1 MFSSDT
7 IPTKGPSHNSSNA
20 TSSVVEDSNVTTT
33 GLQCSNDSDEHPVT
47 PPPSYSE
54 AISQAPEASDLSNE
68 DDGLNNKDASSATNP
83 LWYHEGPSSS
93 NKVEDETSEEE
104 LIATALRNVSFYYI
118 IFRREN

>member
-7 IPTKGPSHNSSNA
+7 IPTKEHPSTNAVDSSA
-20 TSSVVEDSNVTTT
+20 GESSNVTTADS
-33 GLQCSNDSDEHPVT
+33 QCSNDNDEHPVT

-93 NKVEDETSEEE
+93 NKVDDEPTEEE
-104 LIATALRNVSFYYI
+104 QITAAQRNVSLLFYI
-118 IFRREN
+118 

>member
-1 MFSSDT
+1 MRSSDT
-7 IPTKGPSHNSSNA
+7 IPTKEHLSSNA
-20 TSSVVEDSNVTTT
+20 TTSVVDGSSTTT
-33 GLQCSNDSDEHPVT
+33 GIQCSNDNDEHPVT

-93 NKVEDETSEEE
+93 NKVDDEPSEDEQV
-104 LIATALRNVSFYYI
+104 TAALKNVSSFL
-118 IFRREN
+118 